1 MTDLTRPLFRRLF
14 ARLLPSSLFGR
25 IVLLLTVGLVGAQ
38 IIGASIHLS
47 ERFRLLSNTIS
58 GEFAQQIAAV
68 YRTINSQPESARD
81 SLTASLSR
89 PRMQLAVMPAVTRG
103 MSSDDKQTANA
114 NITKSALIFE
124 GKLAQALGPNI
135 RAKLLQVPQADN
147 FKFDVVLELSNGQW
161 LSVTGEPPTEVFGQ
175 PWHAI
180 IGLSF
185 MLLVIVLLVVVVARI
200 TVRPLT
206 RLAQAANDVAQNLKH
221 PPLEEDGPSE
231 VREAARAFNAM
242 QKHIRESIEERERF
256 LAAVSH
262 DLKTPVT
269 RLRLR
274 AEMLTDARIRDDIE
288 NDVHELQQLID
299 DALDFLRGRSVD
311 EPVQPIDLVA
321 LVESVADDFGHK
333 GEVEVSTPKT
343 LRFIGKPIALQRALR
358 NLVDNSIKYGQRAR
372 IGLRQDL
379 SFVVITVDDDG
390 NGIPVE
396 QLEAVFEPFF
406 RLESSRSRETGG
418 TGLGLAIVR
427 LVAHNH
433 GGMVQLTNRF
443 EGGLRARMVLP
454 ITLY

>member
-1 MTDLTRPLFRRLF
+1 VTDLTRPLFRRLF

-25 IVLLLTVGLVGAQ
+25 IVLLLTVGIVGAQ

-47 ERFRLLSNTIS
+47 ERFRLLSTTIS

-68 YRTINSQPESARD
+68 YRTINNQPESARV

-89 PRMQLAVMPAVTRG
+89 PHMQLAIMPAVTQA
-103 MSSDDKQTANA
+103 MSSEDKQTADA
-114 NITKSALIFE
+114 NLPKSELSFE
-124 GKLAQALGPNI
+124 DKLVQALGPNI
-135 RAKLLQVPQADN
+135 RARLLQVPEADN

-161 LSVTGEPPTEVFGQ
+161 LRVTGAPPPEVFGQ
-175 PWHAI
+175 PWHPI

-221 PPLEEDGPSE
+221 PPLEENGPSE

-242 QKHIRESIEERERF
+242 QKHIREGIEERERF

-288 NDVHELQQLID
+288 NDVNELQQLID
-299 DALDFLRGRSVD
+299 DALDFLRGRAVD

-333 GEVEVSTPKT
+333 GEVAVSAPKT

-358 NLVDNSIKYGQRAR
+358 NLVDNAIKYGQRAR
-372 IGLRQDL
+372 IGLQQDQ

-390 NGIPVE
+390 NGIPTE

-406 RLESSRSRETGG
+406 RVESSRSRETGG

-433 GGMVQLTNRF
+433 GGTVQLTNRS
-443 EGGLRARMVLP
+443 EGGLQAEMVLP
-454 ITLY
+454 IT